1 MPSKTC
7 VQEHALR
14 FLGTA
19 LAVLTLTACA
29 PILLGGVVTAVAL
42 TEDRRTSGAFVDDE
56 TIENRALLKVKSRFG
71 DQVHVNITSY
81 NRQVLLSGE
90 ANTDVIKRGVED
102 EVSTVPGIKRS
113 FNEMTVGPQAG
124 VIAVSNDTR
133 LTTIVKTRFLE
144 ANKALHVAI
153 AQATGNGR
161 LAAMV
166 DQLLDQM
173 TRLLHLGLGLRN
185 RSHEMQHEHRA
196 LLKAL
201 SRGDGETAERIS
213 RQEIEAARGMVLS
226 AIMTSNSVMNLAI
239 TEHG

>member
-14 FLGTA
+14 LLGTA

-144 ANKALHVAI
+144 ANRFQANHVKVVTEANVVFLMGI
-153 AQATGNGR
+153 VKR
-161 LAAMV
+161 
-166 DQLLDQM
+166 
-173 TRLLHLGLGLRN
+173 
-185 RSHEMQHEHRA
+185 
-196 LLKAL
+196 
-201 SRGDGETAERIS
+201 
-213 RQEIEAARGMVLS
+213 IEADAATQLAS
-226 AIMTSNSVMNLAI
+226 TTSGVSRVVRLF
-239 TEHG
+239 EYLD